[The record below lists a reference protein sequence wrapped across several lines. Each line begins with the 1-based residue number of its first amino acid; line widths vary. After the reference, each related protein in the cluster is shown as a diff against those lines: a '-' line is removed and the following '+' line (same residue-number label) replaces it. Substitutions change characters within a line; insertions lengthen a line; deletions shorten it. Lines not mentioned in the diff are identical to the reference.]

1 MIHSV
6 TLRYNRYLLGVT
18 RRKVEIYSL
27 SLSFL
32 LQFLLQTLRVICLRP
47 LDDAKRCLVEDI
59 ILFYSADCGDKLFL
73 WRRYAYSPQVH
84 LGKDLFVTKSL
95 IVIVDCLNRLK
106 LHSLRE
112 SSLLQCVF
120 LFMQSCRWLLAALY

>member
-32 LQFLLQTLRVICLRP
+32 LQFLLQTLRVIRLRP

-59 ILFYSADCGDKLFL
+59 ILFCSADCGDKLFL
-73 WRRYAYSPQVH
+73 WRRYAYRPQVH

-95 IVIVDCLNRLK
+95 VIVVDCLNRLK
-106 LHSLRE
+106 LYSLRE

-120 LFMQSCRWLLAALY
+120 LLMQSCRWLLAALY